1 MLGGKPLDRTAP
13 DKDTAFAATPS
24 RAAELK
30 TFLLLTIVLAPVTA
44 VVCVGGYGFIVWM
57 SQLIFGPPGG

>member
-1 MLGGKPLDRTAP
+1 MSSTRSNTDGTAEAP
-13 DKDTAFAATPS
+13 PS

-57 SQLIFGPPGG
+57 SQLIFGPPIG